1 MTSKQARYSSL
12 SDYDSDSGS
21 PFIEKES
28 TVPEKSRK
36 YTITILLWTAQLLFF
51 LTSLG
56 ILYAAHSS
64 RQGDVDCGKQ
74 LSTYCKFPLYPSQVV
89 AISFIANVSSTA
101 V

>member
-12 SDYDSDSGS
+12 SDYDSDSSS

-28 TVPEKSRK
+28 TIPEKSGN
-36 YTITILLWTAQLLFF
+36 YAITVLLWTAQLFFF

-74 LSTYCKFPLYPSQVV
+74 LSTYCKLLISPSQVA
-89 AISFIANVSSTA
+89 AICFIANVSSTA